1 VLVIAL
7 DGPAGTGKSTV
18 ARALAERLGVAHL
31 DTGAMYRAVTWAAL
45 RAGLDA
51 TDPADRAAVGDLAR
65 RVRLEVDAGPVRVD
79 GVDVTADIRGPE
91 VTAAVSAVSAI
102 PAVRAELRDRQR
114 AWMVAHRG
122 GVAEGRD
129 MGTVVFPHAQ
139 LKVFLT
145 ASSDVRARRRAAELA
160 GDVEAIAR
168 DIERRDRADSTRAD
182 SPLQRADDAVVVD
195 TSELRPDQIV
205 DLLVTRL
212 DNLTPAD

>member
-45 RAGLDA
+45 RAGLRPD
-51 TDPADRAAVGDLAR
+51 DQAAVVDLAR
-65 RVRLEVDAGPVRVD
+65 RVRLEVGEGPVRVD
-79 GVDVTADIRGPE
+79 GTDVTREIRGPE

-114 AWMVAHRG
+114 AWIAAHRG

-129 MGTVVFPHAQ
+129 MGTVVFPHAR

-145 ASSDVRARRRAAELA
+145 ASADVRARRRAAEMA
-160 GDVEAIAR
+160 GDVEAVAR
-168 DIERRDRADSTRAD
+168 DIERRDWADSTRAD
-182 SPLQRADDAVVVD
+182 SPLARADDAVVVD
-195 TSELRPDQIV
+195 TSELRPDEIV
-205 DLLVTRL
+205 DLLVRRL
-212 DNLTPAD
+212 ADEPPPPG

>member
-45 RAGLDA
+45 RAGLRPD
-51 TDPADRAAVGDLAR
+51 DQAAVVDLAR
-65 RVRLEVDAGPVRVD
+65 RVRLEVGEGPVRVD
-79 GVDVTADIRGPE
+79 GTDVTREIRGPE

-114 AWMVAHRG
+114 AWIAAHRG

-129 MGTVVFPHAQ
+129 MGTVVFHHAR

-145 ASSDVRARRRAAELA
+145 ASADVRARRRAAEMA
-160 GDVEAIAR
+160 GDVEAVAR
-168 DIERRDRADSTRAD
+168 DIERRDWADSTRAD
-182 SPLQRADDAVVVD
+182 SPLARADDAVVVD
-195 TSELRPDQIV
+195 TSELRPDEIV
-205 DLLVTRL
+205 DLLVRRL
-212 DNLTPAD
+212 ADEPPPPG

>member
-1 VLVIAL
+1 MLVIAL